1 MDLIWLFWN
10 VSYSIFPTGVL
21 VLGARESVLV
31 GKISTGINFLVL
43 SFIILSGFIK
53 GDLHNWKLTEQDY
66 ILNTSESGDIYRS
79 GGCSWVLVMLV
90 GAGAELGIWQGLK
103 RPGLVDLDNEV
114 LESRACGI
122 KGEVQQR

>member
-1 MDLIWLFWN
+1 MDLIRLSWN

>member
-1 MDLIWLFWN
+1 MDLIWLSWN

-53 GDLHNWKLTEQDY
+53 GDLHNWKLTEQGY
-66 ILNTSESGDIYRS
+66 QLAAAGSGDAYRL
-79 GGCSWVLVMLV
+79 GGYPWL
-90 GAGAELGIWQGLK
+90 
-103 RPGLVDLDNEV
+103 
-114 LESRACGI
+114 
-122 KGEVQQR
+122 

>member
-53 GDLHNWKLTEQDY
+53 GDLHNWKLTEQGY
-66 ILNTSESGDIYRS
+66 QLAAAGSGDAYRL
-79 GGCSWVLVMLV
+79 GGYPWL
-90 GAGAELGIWQGLK
+90 
-103 RPGLVDLDNEV
+103 
-114 LESRACGI
+114 
-122 KGEVQQR
+122 